1 MLSIIC
7 CDILVG
13 GDSAKAFYLKRA
25 KQPDTLQPLRLER
38 FCFSVLCALLK
49 EFGQLRR
56 VLMHLHCIAKHQHQ
70 LAVKYCKRM
79 VGMSLQRINVCWK
92 YVVVC
97 ILTQGIYFLRTVS
110 PLVIDFQQ
118 ESFYRIVSQRL

>member
-13 GDSAKAFYLKRA
+13 GDSTKAFHLKCA
-25 KQPDTLQPLRLER
+25 KEPNTLQPLRLER

-56 VLMHLHCIAKHQHQ
+56 VLMHLHGIAKHQHQ
-70 LAVKYCKRM
+70 LAIKCRKRM
-79 VGMSLQRINVCWK
+79 VGMS
-92 YVVVC
+92 
-97 ILTQGIYFLRTVS
+97 
-110 PLVIDFQQ
+110 P
-118 ESFYRIVSQRL
+118 